1 MPLHKATQ
9 NRKQTKNLSVNG
21 ALIPSMRVGDTVRLI
36 AIPPGLED
44 FPDLPTKSTF
54 KRCVGKQFTVTA
66 VTEKGWAELPI
77 GSVTGNK
84 NEKIY
89 VSPDFLEIISK

>member
-1 MPLHKATQ
+1 LK
-9 NRKQTKNLSVNG
+9 
-21 ALIPSMRVGDTVRLI
+21 VGDTVRLI
-36 AIPPGLED
+36 NVLPGLED

-54 KRCVGKQFTVTA
+54 ERCVGNDFVVSA
-66 VTEKGWAELPI
+66 ITEKGWAELPI

-89 VSPDFLEIISK
+89 VASDFLEIIKK